1 MVLEKSDVIKSE
13 MDEHLNFRNYM
24 RDLVLGANVGL
35 VSVFALVLGVAGA
48 GFLPSDV
55 LLAGIAAA
63 VAGAIS
69 MAIGE
74 YISTKSQEQ
83 VYDAEKELERQ
94 HIKYHLDHEIEEL
107 YEFYSAKGF
116 EGKLLDQIVEK
127 IASDEDVLL
136 KEMMLFEFGV
146 LEEERRSP
154 IKATIIIGV
163 AFLMGALPPII
174 PFIFVNDTLTGIFWS
189 TMLSLFGLFMVGWI
203 KGLLVKGN
211 KLLDGLENFGLG
223 AAGAAITYLI
233 GMLIGGSV

>member
-1 MVLEKSDVIKSE
+1 M
-13 MDEHLNFRNYM
+13 
-24 RDLVLGANVGL
+24 
-35 VSVFALVLGVAGA
+35 
-48 GFLPSDV
+48 
-55 LLAGIAAA
+55 
-63 VAGAIS
+63 AGAIS

-94 HIKYHLDHEIEEL
+94 HIKDHLDHEIEEL

-154 IKATIIIGV
+154 IKATVIIGI
-163 AFLMGALPPII
+163 AFLVGALPPIL
-174 PFIFVNDTLTGIFWS
+174 PFFFVNETSTGILWS
-189 TMLSLFGLFMVGWI
+189 TILSLFGLFMVGWI
-203 KGLLVKGN
+203 KGVLVKSN
-211 KLLDGLENFGLG
+211 RVLDGLENFGLG

-233 GMLIGGSV
+233 GLMVGGSV